1 MSPCFQLRTVLLPEP
16 LTSMPKLARRFL
28 KQISGSGV
36 CQAMRR
42 AGLDDRDRR
51 TVSKYSLGMKQRL
64 AIAQAV
70 MESPKLLVLD
80 EPTNA
85 LDEQGVSMFRDIIRE
100 EKKRGALV
108 ILASHNKEDIELL
121 ADVRIH
127 MSNGRIES
135 VL

>member
-1 MSPCFQLRTVLLPEP
+1 
-16 LTSMPKLARRFL
+16 
-28 KQISGSGV
+28 
-36 CQAMRR
+36 
-42 AGLDDRDRR
+42 
-51 TVSKYSLGMKQRL
+51 
-64 AIAQAV
+64 

-135 VL
+135 MC

>member
-1 MSPCFQLRTVLLPEP
+1 
-16 LTSMPKLARRFL
+16 
-28 KQISGSGV
+28 
-36 CQAMRR
+36 
-42 AGLDDRDRR
+42 
-51 TVSKYSLGMKQRL
+51 
-64 AIAQAV
+64 